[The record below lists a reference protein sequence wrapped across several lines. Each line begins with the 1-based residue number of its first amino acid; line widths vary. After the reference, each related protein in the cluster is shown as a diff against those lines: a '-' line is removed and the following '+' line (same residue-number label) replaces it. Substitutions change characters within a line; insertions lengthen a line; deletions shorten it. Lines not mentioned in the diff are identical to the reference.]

1 MSTESILSLILRLR
15 KQGGGDKEV
24 AEALDKLKK
33 KSEETKGAFGG
44 LSTGMADVKAT
55 FDLAAQAWGAA
66 AKVLDVTVVAAAN
79 WGDEMGDLAQLTGT
93 GVKATSEFAATMEL
107 LGIKS
112 GDLTKTIK
120 AFTSQ
125 GLQPTMENIKRLA
138 ADYQAIQD
146 PVEKNAFL
154 FKNFGK
160 QAGDV
165 AEVLGKSTEELEAFT
180 EAARTSGKVIDEE
193 TAEAAEKLNIQLAKL
208 QQRAEGFGIAV
219 GNFVIP
225 SVVGLFE
232 GFDQLTAAAQS
243 GEVSWLEYANRL
255 AAVATGHGTAATLT
269 AGLTDK
275 TIELTDETE
284 ALREANRLLGETTQT
299 ATLILG
305 DWTTA
310 QEDADIAAWGL
321 ADAMDNENRIAAGL
335 SAGLGELTKQTLFN
349 QAAAGL
355 DSLAALDL
363 ARSMGLIDE
372 EAYAAGTAVEDLRQK
387 YDTNHDGAITAAE
400 GAAQFARE
408 AANLARE
415 LNLIPTNIS
424 TTISVTKV
432 GDENFGGWTA
442 PAGSGKPPAVGLEE
456 GVKIGGANG
465 LDMIVPPGYP
475 NDSFPV
481 WAQSG
486 ERVTITPA
494 GQTTNM
500 GGVTIVVQGV
510 TDPEAN
516 ARAMAR
522 ILAAQARGL
531 TQSGAALMGG

>member
-138 ADYQAIQD
+138 AEYQAIQD

-193 TAEAAEKLNIQLAKL
+193 TAEAAEKLNVQLAKL

-372 EAYAAGTAVEDLRQK
+372 EAYAAGTAVEELRQK
-387 YDTNHDGAITAAE
+387 YDTNKDGAISAAE
-400 GAAQFARE
+400 GASQFARE

-415 LNLIPTNIS
+415 LNLIPTNIN
-424 TTISVTKV
+424 TTISVTKI

-500 GGVTIVVQGV
+500 GGVTINVSGAG
-510 TDPEAN
+510 DPQAV
-516 ARAMAR
+516 AREVSR
-522 ILAAQARGL
+522 LLAAQARGL